1 MTVASKVVK
10 VPALNKSIY
19 KSKMSTCPICYED
32 ITAATGQ
39 VALGCTH
46 SFHLKCVVEW
56 LISHETCPCCRREVG
71 DQERVS
77 DLIDDGEDESI
88 EGADIWPPQE
98 VDGDEEQFTF
108 TNVNHLSSL
117 FRAEIMAHLPNPEDF
132 ENIIDIERGLN
143 GHGEE
148 FTVTIE
154 TAPGAT
160 TEVSWT
166 RVLPAPAAGPA
177 SNSWIRDASGHWR
190 LASELPAAPAV
201 PAAPMSITF
210 TVDPEPLGTLSAD
223 AAEFIPAVL
232 TSQQEAARKIQAIV
246 RGWRTR
252 EMVRA
257 IRSN

>member
-1 MTVASKVVK
+1 
-10 VPALNKSIY
+10 
-19 KSKMSTCPICYED
+19 MSTCPICYED

-39 VALGCTH
+39 VALGCSH

-71 DQERVS
+71 DTERVS
-77 DLIDDGEDESI
+77 DLIDDGEDDESI

-108 TNVNHLSSL
+108 TNINHLSSL

-132 ENIIDIERGLN
+132 ENIVDIERDEN
-143 GHGEE
+143 E
-148 FTVTIE
+148 FTVTLE

-166 RVLPAPAAGPA
+166 RALPQPPAGPA
-177 SNSWIRDASGHWR
+177 SNSWIRDAGGHWR
-190 LASELPAAPAV
+190 LASELPAV
-201 PAAPMSITF
+201 PVAPMSITF

-246 RGWRTR
+246 RGWRAR
-252 EMVRA
+252 EMVRS